1 MDGAC
6 WFWARYEKADCFW
19 LVIAPIGVIVSRWP
33 TREQAVEE
41 VERLNYGVSLSRA
54 RREQEKPR

>member
-6 WFWARYEKADCFW
+6 WFWARFEKQDCHW

-41 VERLNYGVSLSRA
+41 VERLNYGVSQSRE
-54 RREQEKPR
+54 RRKQERPK

>member
-1 MDGAC
+1 MDDAC
-6 WFWARYEKADCFW
+6 WFWARFEKQDRHW

-41 VERLNYGVSLSRA
+41 VERLNYGVSLSRQ
-54 RREQEKPR
+54 RREQEKPK